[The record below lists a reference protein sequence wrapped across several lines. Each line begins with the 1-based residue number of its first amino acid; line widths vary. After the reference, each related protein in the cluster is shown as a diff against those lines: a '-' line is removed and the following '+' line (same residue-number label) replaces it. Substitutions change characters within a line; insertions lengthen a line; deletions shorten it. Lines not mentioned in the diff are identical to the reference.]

1 MIRCYKCGKMG
12 HIAGDCKSEFNVR
25 ELTYEQ
31 AQEHFR
37 TEWRWEVDEIE
48 KKKEELKDGES
59 Q

>member
-1 MIRCYKCGKMG
+1 MG
-12 HIAGDCKSEFNVR
+12 HIAAKCTSEFNVR

-37 TEWRWEVDEIE
+37 TEWRREVEEIE